1 MGGCEMNTDRLK
13 MLIQSSG
20 LNKFQ
25 LAQRCG
31 VSRTTLDNVLSG
43 GDAKMS
49 TAEALAREL
58 GVRVGYLFDES
69 SSETDGL
76 LQEIQE
82 LRRELANDTRKSR
95 ITVEVEL
102 TPEELEAAGITRKLY
117 AKLKKK
123 E

>member
-117 AKLKKK
+117 EKLKKK

>member
-1 MGGCEMNTDRLK
+1 MNTDRLK

-76 LQEIQE
+76 LLEIQE
-82 LRRELANDTRKSR
+82 LRRELAKDTRKSR
-95 ITVEVEL
+95 IAVEVEL
-102 TPEELEAAGITRKLY
+102 TPDELEAAGITRKLY
-117 AKLKKK
+117 EKLKKK